1 MKFAGLDIETYGQ
14 KPEYALQP
22 WRLRQ
27 GTAWLT
33 SVVGVAGNYVL
44 DTIER
49 SSMKEEIRAFLIY
62 CAENHYTITAW
73 NGPFD
78 LAWLIAMGLRKEVFA
93 CEWLDGLLL
102 YRHYKRHPTF
112 EGYSDTQKKVSF
124 GLKAAVAEFMPD
136 MAGYEDDVTYN
147 PQTPEEWAKLREY
160 NMRDV
165 RYTIAI
171 TANLCNEVRPEQLKL
186 AELESRC
193 LPLVAD
199 ANLRGLC
206 IDEAATE
213 ALSAKLNETSCLAYA
228 KLRLGTAG
236 VTDKVLSSPKQLS
249 ELLADWGL
257 PIVKLTGSGQAST
270 DKDVLGQL
278 ALRDPRAALI
288 HEYREANTNR
298 TKFATRVLESVEYNG
313 TGRTYPTA
321 QVSGT
326 YCVCG
331 DVEVLTPSGWS
342 ALADWSGG
350 DIMQVSEDGS
360 MAFLPAT
367 RFVGPVVDDWVRV
380 SARGVKCDFT
390 HGHTMP
396 YLEQKTYRWRTC
408 KAGDMIGGQ
417 RHYHI
422 PLAGEWGGY
431 EAGSD
436 AHARVLCA
444 AQADGYWGPKGLQF
458 TLKKSR
464 KVERLRALLDAA
476 EVSYRE
482 YVCAAYPDR
491 TEFHIHQRGRP
502 EWLTPDRKVFGA
514 WCLNYNPRAII
525 DELVH
530 WDGTPHPD
538 GGVKYCSHDPDN
550 LAWVRTLGALCGRKV
565 GLSRSTCHI
574 SEARPICTVK
584 TRTHVS
590 TVTNSRRAYCAT
602 TQTGYWLARSRG
614 TVFVTGNTGRM
625 TYASS
630 QGRGKAQV
638 PTGIALHQW
647 KRDPEFRSTITPPEG
662 YTLCEFDF
670 AGQEFRWMAVMSRDT
685 TMLNLCFPGE
695 DAHAYMGASIRS
707 INYKALMQKVADG
720 DKEAKG
726 IRQLG
731 KVANLCVAGDTVVL
745 TDRGPSYIVDI
756 HADDLVWDGIEFV
769 SHDGVVCSGYRQVIS
784 YEGVTA
790 TPEHKVLV
798 DGAWQT
804 IEDAA
809 RHSWRVE
816 PAVGTEGSGVR
827 GAAFRIVGGIVR
839 RHIRDTWCTLRTSA
853 MRLWAREADQH
864 SNDGAWSHAVVQ
876 RVCDAEA
883 PQANRAPDHSE
894 CSRPTP
900 AEARQRNAS
909 ALHEPQRSIISKLRR
924 AWYRVSV
931 CDGSRVCS
939 VHQEIPAAFHVPEPR
954 HRPSRQRRS
963 LRSWKLALGYAPTK
977 PAQHAPQRQDMM
989 VYDIVNCGPR
999 TRFSANGKIVHN
1011 SLQYRTSPPRLRDMA
1026 RVQFGIDLDP
1036 ILAKNIHTTYRS
1048 TYPGVVRYWKAQAN
1062 FVKNHSYIVNLIGR
1076 RVHLLPPAFRDYE
1089 YTWSYEVS
1097 AVNFPIQSIGAD
1109 QKYLALSIMR
1119 DELPRWRAYFY
1130 YELHDGLF
1138 FIVPDELAE
1147 LFVVHSKHLL
1157 SNLPY
1162 EKAWGKRLPI
1172 PFPVDAKLGKS
1183 WGALK
1188 EYHG

>member
-1 MKFAGLDIETYGQ
+1 
-14 KPEYALQP
+14 
-22 WRLRQ
+22 
-27 GTAWLT
+27 
-33 SVVGVAGNYVL
+33 
-44 DTIER
+44 
-49 SSMKEEIRAFLIY
+49 
-62 CAENHYTITAW
+62 
-73 NGPFD
+73 
-78 LAWLIAMGLRKEVFA
+78 
-93 CEWLDGLLL
+93 
-102 YRHYKRHPTF
+102 
-112 EGYSDTQKKVSF
+112 
-124 GLKAAVAEFMPD
+124 
-136 MAGYEDDVTYN
+136 
-147 PQTPEEWAKLREY
+147 
-160 NMRDV
+160 
-165 RYTIAI
+165 
-171 TANLCNEVRPEQLKL
+171 
-186 AELESRC
+186 
-193 LPLVAD
+193 
-199 ANLRGLC
+199 
-206 IDEAATE
+206 
-213 ALSAKLNETSCLAYA
+213 
-228 KLRLGTAG
+228 
-236 VTDKVLSSPKQLS
+236 
-249 ELLADWGL
+249 
-257 PIVKLTGSGQAST
+257 
-270 DKDVLGQL
+270 
-278 ALRDPRAALI
+278 
-288 HEYREANTNR
+288 
-298 TKFATRVLESVEYNG
+298 
-313 TGRTYPTA
+313 
-321 QVSGT
+321 
-326 YCVCG
+326 
-331 DVEVLTPSGWS
+331 
-342 ALADWSGG
+342 
-350 DIMQVSEDGS
+350 MQVSEDGS

-574 SEARPICTVK
+574 SDARPICTVK

-731 KVANLCVAGDTVVL
+731 KVANL
-745 TDRGPSYIVDI
+745 
-756 HADDLVWDGIEFV
+756 
-769 SHDGVVCSGYRQVIS
+769 
-784 YEGVTA
+784 
-790 TPEHKVLV
+790 
-798 DGAWQT
+798 
-804 IEDAA
+804 
-809 RHSWRVE
+809 
-816 PAVGTEGSGVR
+816 
-827 GAAFRIVGGIVR
+827 
-839 RHIRDTWCTLRTSA
+839 
-853 MRLWAREADQH
+853 
-864 SNDGAWSHAVVQ
+864 
-876 RVCDAEA
+876 
-883 PQANRAPDHSE
+883 
-894 CSRPTP
+894 
-900 AEARQRNAS
+900 
-909 ALHEPQRSIISKLRR
+909 
-924 AWYRVSV
+924 
-931 CDGSRVCS
+931 
-939 VHQEIPAAFHVPEPR
+939 
-954 HRPSRQRRS
+954 
-963 LRSWKLALGYAPTK
+963 
-977 PAQHAPQRQDMM
+977 
-989 VYDIVNCGPR
+989 
-999 TRFSANGKIVHN
+999 

-1162 EKAWGKRLPI
+1162 EKAWGQRLPI